1 MKNKRFNRA
10 NSAPQDIILVAK
22 PGVTTLATGALVQAG
37 NSLAVADGQ
46 LMVLNTDPTST
57 GSVYQQN
64 LLATTTV
71 TGVKKL
77 KVLQGTPNSSNL
89 SEVSPFRFGHQ
100 AYLASAEI
108 EADKVR
114 SVTTTLPQI
123 ASYDAKYLSGFSAP
137 FSATDYVL
145 SIVLE
150 SHTRDIEWASTRRDN
165 NRYSVTTPAAAVTNL
180 TDYLLQNLAY
190 KANLQSINYN
200 PSGKPFVVFGI
211 ATDGTPGTVIN
222 NITASTSIP
231 WMTVNGTTWSFK
243 SSIPFV
249 KTLQNAVAAG
259 VVTGTSSI
267 VNINSVVPGN
277 ALTVDALLIVGL
289 DENKA
294 VVFDDQTMNKVR
306 VTAGVNID
314 SDNEVASVAAEWVG
328 LGSTWKKLWKER
340 HGLGIYWDTY
350 LAHPYHGSVDTIPN
364 YFDDERLY
372 TSTIIEFDKHEQT
385 STLQTVT
392 PHRCTI
398 LLPASITNPAT
409 TVSAA
414 FTVATDSSALKT
426 ALNGTLGV
434 WLGSASDNYSMIEYQ
449 GSATKAI
456 PFQ

>member
-10 NSAPQDIILVAK
+10 NSAPQDIILVAN
-22 PGVTTLATGALVQAG
+22 PSVTTLATGALVQAG
-37 NSLAVADGQ
+37 NALGVTDGQ
-46 LMVLNTDPTST
+46 LMVLNTDESST
-57 GSVYQQN
+57 GSPYNQG
-64 LLATTTV
+64 LTLGTTV
-71 TGVKKL
+71 TAVKKL
-77 KVLQGTPNSSNL
+77 KVLQGTPNSGNL
-89 SEVSPFRFGHQ
+89 ANVSPFRFGHQ

-114 SVTTTLPQI
+114 SVTTTLPEI
-123 ASYDAKYLSGFSAP
+123 ASYDAKYLSGFSTP

-150 SHTRDIEWASTRRDN
+150 SHTRDIEWASSRRDN
-165 NRYSVTTPAAAVTNL
+165 NRYSVTTPATAVANL

-200 PSGKPFVVFGI
+200 PSGKPFVVFGV

-222 NITASTSIP
+222 SITASTSVP
-231 WMTVNGTTWSFK
+231 WMTVNGATWSFQ

-259 VVTGTSSI
+259 VVAGTSSI
-267 VNINSVVPGN
+267 VNLNSVAPGS

-314 SDNEVASVAAEWVG
+314 SDNEVASTASEWVG
-328 LGSTWKKLWKER
+328 LGSTWKKIWKER

-385 STLQTVT
+385 PTLQTVT
-392 PHRCTI
+392 PHRCVV
-398 LLPASITNPAT
+398 LLPASITNPNAA
-409 TVSAA
+409 VSTAY
-414 FTVATDSSALKT
+414 TVATDSTALKT
-426 ALNGTLGV
+426 ALNGSLGV
-434 WLGSASDNYSMIEYQ
+434 WLSSASDNYSMIEYL